1 VKPREEPS
9 FGGWRFSLLVAVLA
23 AMALV
28 LVWRLVSL
36 QLLDTERGYRFL
48 QDQGNARALRDEAIP
63 VHRGIIRDR
72 NGEPLAVS
80 TPVQVLWANP
90 QELVA
95 DDDDWAHLAQALN
108 QRPDDLRQ
116 RMATVASRKFTY
128 LRRQM
133 NPADAQRV
141 MDLKIPGINSRREYQ
156 RFYPAGNVAAHV
168 VGFTDVDERGQE
180 GIELAYDNWLT
191 GVPGSKRVVKDR
203 NGDLIRDVQ
212 ELAPAR
218 PGRALDLSL
227 DLRIQ
232 YLAHRELKKT
242 VEATGAESGSIILL
256 DVRTSEVLA
265 MANFPSYNPNNR
277 ASAGSS
283 ALRNRAVTDLTEPGS
298 TVKPFTI
305 MTALESGKY
314 KPETL
319 IDTSPGYIR
328 VGRKTFRD
336 HHNLGVIPL
345 TTVITKSSQVGTTKV
360 ALSLD
365 PATIR
370 TVFHR
375 AGFGELVGTHFPGE
389 SVGKF
394 PNPRR
399 WDDVGRANFAFGYGL
414 SVTPLQLSRAYL
426 MLASGGRSRPVT
438 LLKAGEPQEAE
449 QVFPPEHVRELVA
462 MMETV
467 TQVGG
472 TAKLAAIQGYRV
484 AGKTGTVHRTGA
496 NGYEADHYQSLFAGF
511 APVSDPRIVC
521 VVVVTDPRGGVYYG
535 GAIAAP
541 VFSAVVRGALRLL
554 NVAPDNVPQTQA
566 PMQVAGRNAP
576 KAPA

>member
-1 VKPREEPS
+1 MKPRDEPS
-9 FGGWRFSLLVAVLA
+9 FGGWRFTLLVVLLA
-23 AMALV
+23 AMALL

-48 QDQGNARALRDEAIP
+48 QDQGDARALRDEAIP

-95 DDDDWAHLAQALN
+95 DGDDWASLAQALG
-108 QRPDDLRQ
+108 QQPDDLRQ

-141 MDLKIPGINSRREYQ
+141 MDLKIPGIHSRREYQ
-156 RFYPAGNVAAHV
+156 RFYPSGSVAAHV
-168 VGFTDVDERGQE
+168 VGATDVDERGQE
-180 GIELAYDNWLT
+180 GVELAYDNWLT

-203 NGDLIRDVQ
+203 NGDLIRDVE

-218 PGRALDLSL
+218 PGQALDLSL

-232 YLAHRELKKT
+232 YLAHRELKKA
-242 VEATGAESGSIILL
+242 VEAAGAESGSIILL

-265 MANFPSYNPNNR
+265 MANYPSYNPNNR

-283 ALRNRAVTDLTEPGS
+283 ARRNRAVTDLTEPGS
-298 TVKPFTI
+298 TVKPFTVL
-305 MTALESGKY
+305 TALESGKY
-314 KPETL
+314 NPDTL
-319 IDTSPGYIR
+319 IDTAPGYIR

-365 PATIR
+365 PTTIR
-370 TVFHR
+370 TAFQR
-375 AGFGELVGTHFPGE
+375 AGFGELAGTHFPGE

-394 PNPRR
+394 PNPHR
-399 WDDVGRANFAFGYGL
+399 WDDVRRANFAFGYGL

-426 MLASGGRSRPVT
+426 MLANGGRSRPVT
-438 LLKAGEPQEAE
+438 LLKAGELPEPT

-467 TQVGG
+467 TQAGG
-472 TAKLAAIQGYRV
+472 TAKLAGIQGYRV

-511 APVSDPRIVC
+511 APASDPRIVC

>member
-1 VKPREEPS
+1 MKPREEPS
-9 FGGWRFSLLVAVLA
+9 FGGWRFTLLVVLLA
-23 AMALV
+23 AMALL

-48 QDQGNARALRDEAIP
+48 QDQGDARALRDEAIP

-95 DDDDWAHLAQALN
+95 DGDDWAHLSQALG
-108 QRPDDLRQ
+108 QQPDDLRQ

-133 NPADAQRV
+133 NPTDAQRV
-141 MDLKIPGINSRREYQ
+141 MDLKIPGIHSRREYQ
-156 RFYPAGNVAAHV
+156 RFYPSGSVAAHV
-168 VGFTDVDERGQE
+168 VGATDVDERGQE
-180 GIELAYDNWLT
+180 GVELAYDNLLRGT
-191 GVPGSKRVVKDR
+191 PGSKRVVKDR

-232 YLAHRELKKT
+232 YLAHRELKKA
-242 VEATGAESGSIILL
+242 VEAAGAESGSIILL

-265 MANFPSYNPNNR
+265 MANYPSYNPNNR

-283 ALRNRAVTDLTEPGS
+283 ARRNRAVTDLTEPGS
-298 TVKPFTI
+298 TVKPFTVL
-305 MTALESGKY
+305 TALESGKY
-314 KPETL
+314 NPDTL
-319 IDTSPGYIR
+319 IDTAPGYIR

-370 TVFHR
+370 TAFQR
-375 AGFGELVGTHFPGE
+375 AGFGELAGMHFPGE

-399 WDDVGRANFAFGYGL
+399 WDDVRRANFAFGYGL

-426 MLASGGRSRPVT
+426 MLANGGRSRPVT
-438 LLKAGEPQEAE
+438 LLKAGELPEPT

-467 TQVGG
+467 TQAGG

-511 APVSDPRIVC
+511 APASDPRIVC

>member
-1 VKPREEPS
+1 MKPREEPS
-9 FGGWRFSLLVAVLA
+9 FGGWRFTLLVVLLA
-23 AMALV
+23 AMALL

-48 QDQGNARALRDEAIP
+48 QDQGDARALRDEAIP

-95 DDDDWAHLAQALN
+95 DGDDWASLAQALG
-108 QRPDDLRQ
+108 QQPDDLRQ

-133 NPADAQRV
+133 NPTDAQRV
-141 MDLKIPGINSRREYQ
+141 MDLKIPGIHSRREYQ
-156 RFYPAGNVAAHV
+156 RFYPSGSVAAHV
-168 VGFTDVDERGQE
+168 VGATDVDERGQE
-180 GIELAYDNWLT
+180 GVELAYDNWLT

-203 NGDLIRDVQ
+203 NGDLIRDVE

-218 PGRALDLSL
+218 PGQALDLSL

-232 YLAHRELKKT
+232 YLAHRELKKA
-242 VEATGAESGSIILL
+242 VEAAGAESGSIILL

-265 MANFPSYNPNNR
+265 MANYPSYNPNNR

-283 ALRNRAVTDLTEPGS
+283 ARRNRAVTDLTEPGS
-298 TVKPFTI
+298 TVKPFTVL
-305 MTALESGKY
+305 TALESGKY
-314 KPETL
+314 NPDTL
-319 IDTSPGYIR
+319 IDTEPGYIR

-370 TVFHR
+370 TAFQR
-375 AGFGELVGTHFPGE
+375 AGFGELAGTHFPGE

-394 PNPRR
+394 PNPHR
-399 WDDVGRANFAFGYGL
+399 WDDVRRANFAFGYGL

-426 MLASGGRSRPVT
+426 MLANGGRSRPVT
-438 LLKAGEPQEAE
+438 LLKAGELPEPT

-467 TQVGG
+467 TQAGG
-472 TAKLAAIQGYRV
+472 TAKLAGIQGYRV

-511 APVSDPRIVC
+511 APASDPRIVC